1 MAIHIKS
8 SSEIQK
14 MRKAGDL
21 VARTHDLLEQHI
33 KVGVSTFELDQIA
46 ESFIRENGA
55 EPSFKGYHGYP
66 ASICASVNDEVVHG
80 IPSKEILLQDGDI
93 ISIDI
98 GAYLDGYHGDAA
110 RTHVV
115 GEASDE
121 ALKLIEVTRQ
131 SFYEGLKYVKPG
143 NHLHQVSAAIQQ
155 YVEAN
160 GFSVVRDL
168 VGHGI
173 GKELHEEPQIPNYK
187 PVGRGP
193 KLQAGMVLAIEPMI
207 NIGKYDVR
215 VLDDDWTIVTLDG
228 ELSAH
233 YENTVLVTDDG
244 YELLTISQ

>member
-1 MAIHIKS
+1 M
-8 SSEIQK
+8 
-14 MRKAGDL
+14 
-21 VARTHDLLEQHI
+21 EQHI

-121 ALKLIEVTRQ
+121 A
-131 SFYEGLKYVKPG
+131 S
-143 NHLHQVSAAIQQ
+143 N
-155 YVEAN
+155 
-160 GFSVVRDL
+160 
-168 VGHGI
+168 
-173 GKELHEEPQIPNYK
+173 
-187 PVGRGP
+187 
-193 KLQAGMVLAIEPMI
+193 
-207 NIGKYDVR
+207 
-215 VLDDDWTIVTLDG
+215 
-228 ELSAH
+228 
-233 YENTVLVTDDG
+233 
-244 YELLTISQ
+244 